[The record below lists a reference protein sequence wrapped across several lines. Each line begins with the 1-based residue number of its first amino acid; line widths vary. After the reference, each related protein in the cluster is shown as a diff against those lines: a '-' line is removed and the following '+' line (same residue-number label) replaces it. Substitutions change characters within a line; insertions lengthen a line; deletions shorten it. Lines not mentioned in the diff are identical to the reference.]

1 MGQLNMGYETLLSWI
16 DFSSPSQVTWVV
28 GYLAKKGR
36 TDLCAGIRS
45 EAELLDRL
53 KSALDDEASRELIKR
68 MRGAWSQKKYRES
81 KGRQVS
87 FQLPNDVVKGLNG
100 IAQERRCSKAKA
112 LRQVIS
118 DAARNR
124 QRENKRSK
132 KKIAELKSNIEN
144 LKSTKLQSESI
155 RDRIICELLGSLAK
169 RMAEDCLSEAASVEG
184 GGGDAQERYEALL
197 REKMNELE
205 GLVPQV
211 QMIRPRGRTVRDFF
225 DV

>member
-1 MGQLNMGYETLLSWI
+1 MGYETLLSWI
-16 DFSSPSQVTWVV
+16 DVSSQSQAKWVV
-28 GYLAKKGR
+28 DYLEKKGR
-36 TDLCAGIRS
+36 TDLCAGLRC

-53 KSALDDEASRELIKR
+53 KSALNDEASRELIKR

-81 KGRQVS
+81 KGQQVS

-100 IAQERRCSKAKA
+100 IARERRCSKSKA

-132 KKIAELKSNIEN
+132 KKITELKSNIKN
-144 LKSTKLQSESI
+144 LESTKLQSESI
-155 RDRIICELLGSLAK
+155 RNAIICELLGTLAK
-169 RMAEDCLSEAASVEG
+169 RMTEDCLSEAICAEG
-184 GGGDAQERYEALL
+184 SGEDAQELYETLL
-197 REKMNELE
+197 REKMSELE
-205 GLVPQV
+205 SLVPQV
-211 QMIRPRGRTVRDFF
+211 QMVRPRGRTVRDFF